1 MGGNRTE
8 RHLENA
14 EKEIKHLRRSVTIL
28 FWLLLVIGSLP
39 VYIAYNAYQSSLE
52 RQKIAMIFAEEHQK
66 LTSYVL
72 ELEYKIEKALS
83 GEKEETAPLPIEPLV
98 PALQPSVE

>member
-8 RHLENA
+8 RQLENA
-14 EKEIKHLRRSVTIL
+14 EKEIKHLRGLVTIL

-39 VYIAYNAYQSSLE
+39 VYNAYNAYQSSLE
-52 RQKIAMIFAEEHQK
+52 GQKIAMIFAEEHQM
-66 LTSYVL
+66 LTSRVL
-72 ELEYKIEKALS
+72 ELECEIEKALNS
-83 GEKEETAPLPIEPLV
+83 KKAETAPLPIEPLK

>member
-8 RHLENA
+8 RYLENA
-14 EKEIKHLRRSVTIL
+14 EKEIKHLRRSVTTL

-39 VYIAYNAYQSSLE
+39 VYNAYNAYQSSLE

-66 LTSYVL
+66 LISRVL
-72 ELEYKIEKALS
+72 ELECKIEKAPNS
-83 GEKEETAPLPIEPLV
+83 KKAEIAPLPVEPLV
-98 PALQPSVE
+98 PALEPSVE

>member
-8 RHLENA
+8 RYLENA

-39 VYIAYNAYQSSLE
+39 VYNAYNAYQSSLE

-66 LTSYVL
+66 LISRIL
-72 ELEYKIEKALS
+72 EEHKIEKALNS
-83 GEKEETAPLPIEPLV
+83 KKAETAPLPIEPMV
-98 PALQPSVE
+98 PALQPSAE